1 MTLSPLLRELL
12 VCPAEH
18 HAALTYDEGAGE
30 LECTECH
37 LVFAV
42 GADGI
47 PNMLL
52 TDATPR
58 PDPSPS

>member
-18 HAALTYDEGAGE
+18 HAPLTYDEAAGE
-30 LECTECH
+30 LECTVCH

-42 GADGI
+42 GEDGI

-52 TDATPR
+52 TDARRGT
-58 PDPSPS
+58 DPAAG